1 MERDSGKWKVH
12 LVKLCAYSFE
22 VPAFPFYATSNVHV
36 HVQGKYWFF
45 FLQHDFYLKAVVID
59 CDFTYK
65 AYDPF
70 LKSNEM
76 L

>member
-1 MERDSGKWKVH
+1 MQ
-12 LVKLCAYSFE
+12 LQ
-22 VPAFPFYATSNVHV
+22 TSMSTSKGNID
-36 HVQGKYWFF
+36 FF